1 MGASARSMTE
11 TSFPSRGGSNFF
23 VLSQALG
30 VLVGLSPILAVLFPG
45 AGVRWHLVLAVGT
58 FAALGLSAARLTEFL
73 LPGIEHLARTAA
85 CFTIAVALGAVPAT
99 WLGHFGLLSPRT
111 VHLVIFAAYCVT
123 RFLRPRVD
131 ARPAAAGGPGN
142 TRWKKPELAVL
153 IGAGAVFAGFLVCI
167 LVTSKFEVPGSRAF
181 DDTSYHLSA
190 MAAWRSFGDLR
201 MIKFPVGDGGTAF
214 YPILGEIWSFLLLAP
229 IDPSDFLAR
238 WSELPFALFSL
249 VGLAAVGR
257 ALGLSGRSVF
267 MAVLLYGA
275 TSRAFPGLMLTAGN
289 DHMTS
294 FLSIA
299 AVLSALLLGE
309 RRTIGRAV
317 FAGICLGLLA
327 GTKYTGLIYC
337 LPLYILLS
345 VSVLV
350 ARGESGSAEEKWGRR
365 LLILLVA
372 VGVAVATGGYTYL
385 RNFVTTGNPLFPQI
399 IPLLG
404 KTFQKGWEGGIPWSE
419 RPEYPIRPI
428 AFLLGRADRYGEL
441 FRFTLLPAAIV
452 APLAALF
459 IRARAGVRIRTAL
472 TLGLP
477 VVFYLEFLWFMI
489 DHRDIRYFI
498 GAIALAAVAAAWLV
512 ERAGPWAPVA
522 RSAVALAVI
531 SSLFASANTFDVTR
545 SYLLVHAVSIA
556 VAVLLGGLA
565 WRRASTRRL
574 FVGAAGLVFLGVL
587 LLPVAQ
593 AVQTYQERKF
603 SDQSVPAALEE
614 RTRLQGAAVACVGL
628 NQPYAYWGA
637 RLQNTIYYV
646 PSSPDPDAGFYRWGG
661 SAAFPADNWSYETWR
676 ANLSRL
682 GIRYVVLAHF
692 GQEMPEQAWIDME
705 PKRFLSVFRGERID
719 IFEVRESSG
728 EGLPIVLIEPT
739 FPRAKSYLGEG
750 WYRELSGD
758 RGEGVLVAS
767 AKGASIVAPP
777 VDRSLSAIRFSVV
790 PRDPPVTMEVKLDG
804 ALVGEISTGG
814 PGGSITLEV
823 KDPSP
828 PRRLRKIEIVPR
840 HEAAPKGP
848 FRLGTTGLAVPVPIV
863 VESAGYGMDSA
874 ARFRIGGEV
883 MTRTERG
890 YNLVVLAPDASGPAE
905 AKSFDTSQRPS
916 ASREMAEFLQKLP
929 DGAIVLGAVFDE
941 ASWSLAPEG
950 IAALRRLGC
959 RVDLRDKFRWSHA
972 FIGVVGAQVGAIPE
986 WTDVKG
992 SAVAVGDVSAVFRR
1006 IELVP
1011 TGAAA
1016 PPKPRAR

>member
-1 MGASARSMTE
+1 MTE

-23 VLSQALG
+23 GVSQVLS
-30 VLVGLSPILAVLFPG
+30 VLAGLSPVLAVLFPE
-45 AGVRWHLVLAVGT
+45 AGIRWHLVLAVGT
-58 FAALGLSAARLTEFL
+58 FSALGLSAARLTEFL
-73 LPGIEHLARTAA
+73 LPGIEGLARTAA
-85 CFTIAVALGAVPAT
+85 GFTISVAVGAVSTT
-99 WLGHFGLLSPRT
+99 WLGHFGLLSPRA
-111 VHLVIFAAYCVT
+111 VHLVIFAAYCLT
-123 RFLRPRVD
+123 RFLRPKVS
-131 ARPAAAGGPGN
+131 ARPAAAEGFGI
-142 TRWKKPELAVL
+142 TRWDRTELAIL
-153 IGAGAVFAGFLVCI
+153 IGAGAVFAGLLVCI
-167 LVTSKFEVPGSRAF
+167 LVTSRLEAPGSRSF

-190 MAAWRSFGDLR
+190 MAAWRRFGDLR

-214 YPILGEIWSFLLLAP
+214 YPVFGEIWSFLLLAP
-229 IDPSDFLAR
+229 VDPSDFLAR

-267 MAVLLYGA
+267 VAVLLYGA
-275 TSRAFPGLMLTAGN
+275 TPRAFPGLMLTAGN

-299 AVLSALLLGE
+299 AVLSVLLLGE

-350 ARGESGSAEEKWGRR
+350 TRGESGSAEEKWGHR

-385 RNFVTTGNPLFPQI
+385 RNFVTTGNPVFPQI

-419 RPEYPIRPI
+419 RPEYLIRPI

-459 IRARAGVRIRTAL
+459 IRARAGVRIRTVL

-477 VVFYLEFLWFMI
+477 VVFYLEFLWLMI

-512 ERAGPWAPVA
+512 ERAGRWAPVA
-522 RSAVALAVI
+522 RSAVALAVTV
-531 SSLFASANTFDVTR
+531 SLIAGARTFDV
-545 SYLLVHAVSIA
+545 SWSSLLVHAVSIA
-556 VAVLLGGLA
+556 VAMLLGGLA

-603 SDQSVPAALEE
+603 SDQSVAAALEE
-614 RTRLQGAAVACVGL
+614 RTRLQGVAVACVGL
-628 NQPYAYWGA
+628 NRPYAYWGA
-637 RLQNTIYYV
+637 RLQNTVFYV

-661 SAAFPADNWSYETWR
+661 SVAFPADDLSYETWR

-692 GQEMPEQAWIDME
+692 GQEMPVQAWIELE
-705 PKRFLSVFRGERID
+705 PKRFLSVFRDELTE

-728 EGLPIVLIEPT
+728 EGFPVVSIDPT

-750 WYRELSGD
+750 WYRDEVSGD

-777 VDRSLSAIRFSVV
+777 VDRSLAALRFSVV
-790 PRDPPVTMEVKLDG
+790 PRDPPVSMEVKLDG

-828 PRRLRKIEIVPR
+828 PRRLRKIELVPR
-840 HEAAPKGP
+840 QEVALKGP
-848 FRLGTTGLAVPVPIV
+848 FRIGTTGLSAPVPIV
-863 VESAGYGMDSA
+863 VESAGYWAFGA
-874 ARFRIGGEV
+874 ARFRIGGEEV
-883 MTRTERG
+883 TRKERG
-890 YNLVVLAPDASGPAE
+890 YNLIVLAPDGRGPAE
-905 AKSFDTSQRPS
+905 AKSFDTSQRPN

-929 DGAIVLGAVFDE
+929 DGAIVLGGVFDE

-972 FIGVVGAQVGAIPE
+972 FIGVVGAEVGAIPE
-986 WTDVKG
+986 WADVKA
-992 SAVAVGDVSAVFRR
+992 SAVAVGDESAVFRR

-1011 TGAAA
+1011 TEAAA
-1016 PPKPRAR
+1016 PWTPRTK